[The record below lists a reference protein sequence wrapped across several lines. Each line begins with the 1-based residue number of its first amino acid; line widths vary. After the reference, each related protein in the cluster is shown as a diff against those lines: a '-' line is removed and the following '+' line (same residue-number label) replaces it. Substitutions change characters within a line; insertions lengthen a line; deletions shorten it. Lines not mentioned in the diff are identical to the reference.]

1 ANQFDVGDLFSCF
14 TGLHHLVKF
23 DDARVGTLSV
33 EEGFKRS
40 RVLASNAFLY
50 WSVNAFSWSAVA
62 AVTEK
67 PSMTSNK
74 ANELEILVK
83 TVMRGSVFARVC
95 EAQANSPQKIFAEA
109 HPTRYSTVSK
119 IYGGGL

>member
-1 ANQFDVGDLFSCF
+1 MSEKANM
-14 TGLHHLVKF
+14 T
-23 DDARVGTLSV
+23 
-33 EEGFKRS
+33 RS
-40 RVLASNAFLY
+40 N
-50 WSVNAFSWSAVA
+50 
-62 AVTEK
+62 
-67 PSMTSNK
+67 

-119 IYGGGL
+119 IYGGGLQTTARCK